1 MFEKV
6 NHIELSGEAYPI
18 RCDMAVLEKIQDK
31 YGDLIAFEDLIYKFE
46 PKLDDKGKPVKNKE
60 GLIIGTYGYPKI
72 SAVNDALYWFVEE
85 GLDIEEPGKTISR
98 KELIRNVDLPP
109 IDLARMVH
117 DEYVR
122 CFERKNAQTPQNPE
136 TKSGEISE

>member
-6 NHIELSGEAYPI
+6 NHIELSGESYPI

-46 PKLDDKGKPVKNKE
+46 PKLDD
-60 GLIIGTYGYPKI
+60 
-72 SAVNDALYWFVEE
+72 ALYWFVEE

-98 KELIRNVDLPP
+98 KELIRSVDLPP

-136 TKSGEISE
+136 TKSGETSE

>member
-6 NHIELSGEAYPI
+6 NHIKLSGEIYPI

-46 PKLDDKGKPVKNKE
+46 PKVDKNGNPVKSKE
-60 GLIIGTYGYPKI
+60 GLIVGTYGYPKI

-85 GLDIEEPGKTISR
+85 GMDIEEPGKTISK
-98 KELIRNVDLPP
+98 KELIRNVDLTP
-109 IDLARMVH
+109 IDLAKVVH

-122 CFERKNAQTPQNPE
+122 CFERKNAQPPQNPE
-136 TKSGEISE
+136 TRSGENSK